1 MDRTAPD
8 RVEPGWHQRHSALS
22 TEAGLVLEDLG
33 ILNHRAHIGERRQL
47 LVRRGARGLPRGK
60 NTRSERN
67 DQQQSS
73 GCPSCVHDQLPLRRV
88 LGSWNRFKTGRA
100 RSWPLAPGAW
110 RLAPFMLYTLA
121 WF

>member
-33 ILNHRAHIGERRQL
+33 ILHHRAHIGERRQL
-47 LVRRGARGLPRGK
+47 LVRRGARGLPRGRT
-60 NTRSERN
+60 TRGERN

-88 LGSWNRFKTGRA
+88 LGSWNRSKQA
-100 RSWPLAPGAW
+100 AVPGPW